1 MSDNTT
7 LLFQLR
13 TCGDKR
19 FALRIAGKLL
29 EVLDEPAGKVFRSPV
44 PLGRVGISIARVE
57 NCRVYARE
65 CGRHRKVEIRNLL
78 GRGLVY
84 RAVEDGVD
92 DAACIPDGDTNIL
105 EVKPGEIIKRQCQ
118 FIVNSVPDSIK
129 ALV

>member
-13 TCGDKR
+13 TCSDKR
-19 FALRIAGKLL
+19 FALRITGKLL

-92 DAACIPDGDTNIL
+92 DAACIPDGDT
-105 EVKPGEIIKRQCQ
+105 
-118 FIVNSVPDSIK
+118 FAVPFQP
-129 ALV
+129 VFTR